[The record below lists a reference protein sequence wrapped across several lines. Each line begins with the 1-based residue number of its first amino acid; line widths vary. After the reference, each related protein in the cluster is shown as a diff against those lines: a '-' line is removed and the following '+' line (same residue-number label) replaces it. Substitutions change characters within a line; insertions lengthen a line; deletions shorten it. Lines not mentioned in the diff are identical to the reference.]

1 MSNRTSP
8 IGALVRL
15 YVDLE
20 RQVNTGDVIETRTG
34 RGYLV
39 LGVRIQA
46 RGKHAGRQHL
56 QCSVMGTDWLA
67 AGLASAPDGAYV
79 HRIRWYRRKRGAGVV
94 CR

>member
-8 IGALVRL
+8 IGAVVRL

-20 RQVNTGDVIETRTG
+20 RQVNIGDIIETRTG

-39 LGVRIQA
+39 LAARIQA

-56 QCSVMGTDWLA
+56 QCSVMGTGPLVSLA
-67 AGLASAPDGAYV
+67 PPGAYV